1 MNITIYELI
10 GYLGSAL
17 VLISFMM
24 TSVVRLRLFNMAG
37 SLVTMIY
44 GFMIHAYP
52 TVVLNGALLVI
63 NVIHLLRVA
72 NHSDIYSLVPTNT
85 EDPMYKYF
93 LEYHGKDILKF
104 FPDFDPNVE
113 ADEVYFI
120 CCNSV
125 LASLLICR
133 RVSEYTVEILLDYS
147 IPEYRDYS
155 IGQYQF
161 RQLTHK
167 GYHKAVFHGEY
178 EKHTKYLTK
187 MEFVKEGDDYVKM
200 W

>member
-1 MNITIYELI
+1 MNSMIYELI

-24 TSVVRLRLFNMAG
+24 TSVVKLRLFNMVG
-37 SLVTMIY
+37 SVITMIY
-44 GFMIHAYP
+44 GFMIQAYP
-52 TVVLNGALLVI
+52 TVLLNGVLLII
-63 NVIHLLRVA
+63 NLVQLVRVA
-72 NHSDIYSLVPTNT
+72 NQSDVYAMVPTHT

-93 LEYHGKDILKF
+93 LEYYGKDILKF
-104 FPDFDPNVE
+104 FPDFDPKVV

-120 CCNSV
+120 CCNTTP
-125 LASLLICR
+125 ASLLICR
-133 RVSEYTVEILLDYS
+133 RVSEYAVEILLDYS
-147 IPEYRDYS
+147 IPQYRDYS

-167 GYHKAVFHGEY
+167 GYHKAIFHGEY
-178 EKHTKYLTK
+178 EKHTKYLDK
-187 MEFVKEGDDYVKM
+187 MGFVKDGQDYVKT

>member
-24 TSVVRLRLFNMAG
+24 TSVVKLRLFNMAG
-37 SLVTMIY
+37 AVITMIY
-44 GFMIHAYP
+44 GFLIQAYP
-52 TVVLNGALLVI
+52 TVVLNGVLLII
-63 NVIHLLRVA
+63 NLIHLLRVV
-72 NHSDIYSLVPTNT
+72 NQSDVYAMVPIHTG
-85 EDPMYKYF
+85 DPMYQYF
-93 LEYHGKDILKF
+93 LEYYGKDILKF
-104 FPDFDPNVE
+104 FPDFDPEVE
-113 ADEVYFI
+113 ADEIYFI
-120 CCNSV
+120 CCNTV
-125 LASLLICR
+125 PAGLLICR
-133 RVSEYTVEILLDYS
+133 RASEYTVEILLDYS
-147 IPEYRDYS
+147 TPQYRDYS

-178 EKHTKYLTK
+178 EKHTKYLSK
-187 MEFVKEGDDYVKM
+187 MGFVKEGEDYVKM